1 MYVGRKNDFLR
12 ASHLLIDNSL
22 CVVMSKTHSILVY
35 LDLPFNIDFVFK
47 DRGDKTLLVHT
58 GMHWGAG
65 KTTFVRMI
73 PQKTQEYREELIY
86 DCQCPVEYVDGTLLL
101 FMLHE

>member
-12 ASHLLIDNSL
+12 ASQLLIQNAIS
-22 CVVMSKTHSILVY
+22 VVMSTTHSTLAH
-35 LDLPFNIDFVFK
+35 LDLLFNIDFVFK

-86 DCQCPVEYVDGTLLL
+86 DCQCPVEYVDGMLL

>member
-1 MYVGRKNDFLR
+1 MYVGRKDDFLR
-12 ASHLLIDNSL
+12 ASEYLIDNADR
-22 CVVMSKTHSILVY
+22 VVTSTPHSILVHHHW
-35 LDLPFNIDFVFK
+35 LFTIGFIFK
-47 DRGDKTLLVHT
+47 DRGSKTLLVHT

-86 DCQCPVEYVDGTLLL
+86 DCQCPVEYVDGTLL

>member
-12 ASHLLIDNSL
+12 ASQLLVQNAIG
-22 CVVMSKTHSILVY
+22 VVMFTGYSTLVH
-35 LDLPFNIDFVFK
+35 LDLLFNIDFVFK

-65 KTTFVRMI
+65 KTTFVRKI
-73 PQKTQEYREELIY
+73 PQKTQEYREELVHDY
-86 DCQCPVEYVDGTLLL
+86 KRPAKYVDGTLLL